1 MKFMM
6 GCYTHEVK
14 AYCDKIFFE
23 RFMNYDCDKVI
34 VDNSQGMA
42 YTERLREITEL
53 DVVHVDVAKEPQR
66 TRFLRNVT
74 DSANAVREA
83 FLNSNAKYLVIIES
97 DVLPPLNL
105 LDLFDE
111 AMAMAD
117 KMPFGKWAAIGGLY
131 YAGFHNFSGAG
142 KIELE
147 KAHHVLS
154 GCTVY
159 ARDVIEKFPFRWSWD
174 NIGAFPDAW
183 ICDDINKNTD
193 RSLYNYKKIVC
204 EHMTNREGRRG
215 HENLY
220 ST

>member
-1 MKFMM
+1 MYLLST
-6 GCYTHEVK
+6 YTHEVK
-14 AYCDKIFFE
+14 SYCDKVFFE

-34 VDNSQGMA
+34 VDNSQGSA
-42 YTERLREITEL
+42 YALHLRELTNHTII
-53 DVVHVDVAKEPQR
+53 DIDVAKEPQR

-74 DSANAVREA
+74 DSANAVREV
-83 FLNSNAKYLVIIES
+83 FLDSDAEYLIIIES
-97 DVLPPLNL
+97 DILPPLNL

-131 YAGFHNFSGAG
+131 YAGFHDFKGAG

-147 KAHHVLS
+147 KTHHVLS

-183 ICDDINKNTD
+183 ICHDINTTD
-193 RSLYNYKKIVC
+193 RSLYNYKRIVC
-204 EHMTNREGRRG
+204 EHMTDNKGRRG
-215 HENLY
+215 HDDLY
-220 ST
+220 SK